1 MKIEI
6 TISTH
11 TLGDC
16 NTDDDNQRYA
26 AAVQNELQSKYPDA
40 DVSVE
45 LVTNTT
51 AGSCWVSSD
60 PTGEIEEHVNFIA
73 SRVWDKA
80 DY

>member
-1 MKIEI
+1 MKIEL

-16 NTDDDNQRYA
+16 NTADDNQRYA
-26 AAVQNELQSKYPDA
+26 AAVQKELQSEYPEA

-45 LVTNTT
+45 LVTNVT
-51 AGSCWVSSD
+51 AGDCRVSDD
-60 PTGEIEEHVNFIA
+60 PTGEIEEEVGIIA
-73 SRVWDKA
+73 NRVWDRA

>member
-1 MKIEI
+1 MKIEL

-11 TLGDC
+11 TLGDF

-26 AAVQNELQSKYPDA
+26 TAVQAELQSEYPDA

-45 LVTNTT
+45 LVTNVT
-51 AGSCWVSSD
+51 AGTCWVSDD
-60 PTGEIEEHVNFIA
+60 PTGEIQENVKLIA
-73 SRVWDKA
+73 NQVWDKA